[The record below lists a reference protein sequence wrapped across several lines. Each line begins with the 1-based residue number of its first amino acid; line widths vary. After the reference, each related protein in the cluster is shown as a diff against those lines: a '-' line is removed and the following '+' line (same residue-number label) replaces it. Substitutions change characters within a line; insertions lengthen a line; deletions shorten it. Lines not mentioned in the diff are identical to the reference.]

1 MKKTLKFKR
10 ITLDEF
16 NAFFQLDSPGYFIA
30 KKAIEAGEVA
40 GALDVIEVMV
50 LTNKLSEIELRQ
62 RITVALAPHGKAEE
76 YVDSLGTE
84 RAQQIAVETLGRE
97 RLIEIL
103 RDVADY
109 VKQESKVGMGVND
122 KVK

>member
-1 MKKTLKFKR
+1 MKKTLKFKL

-40 GALDVIEVMV
+40 GALNVLEVVV
-50 LTNKLSEIELRQ
+50 LANKLSQIELRQ

-76 YVDSLGTE
+76 YLDSLGTE
-84 RAQQIAVETLGRE
+84 RAQRIAIETLGRE

-103 RDVADY
+103 QEVADY

>member
-40 GALDVIEVMV
+40 GALDVLEVVV

-76 YVDSLGTE
+76 YLDSLGTDRSNE
-84 RAQQIAVETLGRE
+84 IAIEALGKE
-97 RLIEIL
+97 RLTEIL
-103 RDVADY
+103 RDIADY